1 MSQWDDI
8 RQQARAQ
15 RTAVLGENSGVA
27 PAEALL
33 AAADR
38 LTGFGRI
45 PLRAGDPLLDGGDA
59 ALDHEMQMIWF
70 NRDVSPRLA
79 LFYQAHEYAHLWL
92 HPNHA
97 NHAEFDIDPEAIEEP
112 LPIGVN
118 RVDGY
123 GPEEL
128 REREANVFAREF
140 LLPTNVLRE
149 WFEADGIG
157 AVDIA

>member
-59 ALDHEMQMIWF
+59 ALDHEMRMIWF

-79 LFYQAHEYAHLWL
+79 LFYQAHEYAHLSDAEAKARAGYTPTTPTTPSL
-92 HPNHA
+92 TLILRLSRNHC
-97 NHAEFDIDPEAIEEP
+97 
-112 LPIGVN
+112 
-118 RVDGY
+118 
-123 GPEEL
+123 
-128 REREANVFAREF
+128 
-140 LLPTNVLRE
+140 LL
-149 WFEADGIG
+149 A
-157 AVDIA
+157 